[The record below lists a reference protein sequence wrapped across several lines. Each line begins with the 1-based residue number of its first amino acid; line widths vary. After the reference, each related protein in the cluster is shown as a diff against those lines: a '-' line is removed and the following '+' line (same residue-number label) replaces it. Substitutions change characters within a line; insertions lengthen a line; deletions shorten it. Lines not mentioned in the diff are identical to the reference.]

1 MRPLADPM
9 VDGAGSDADR
19 IGPPGSGRSMTRPSG
34 YGALWVRA
42 NRRSVI
48 PQAATSCRLAVM
60 EAGGWVVHSIHRA
73 ERPTAP
79 AGRDTGPDGTAGP
92 RIALIARKWD

>member
-9 VDGAGSDADR
+9 VNGAGSDADR

-48 PQAATSCRLAVM
+48 PQAATACCLAIM
-60 EAGGWVVHSIHRA
+60 EAGGWVIHSIHRA
-73 ERPTAP
+73 KRPTAP
-79 AGRDTGPDGTAGP
+79 SGRDMGPDGTAGP
-92 RIALIARKWD
+92 RIALITRKWD

>member
-1 MRPLADPM
+1 MCPLANPM
-9 VDGAGSDADR
+9 VDGGGSDADR

-34 YGALWVRA
+34 YGALRVRA
-42 NRRSVI
+42 NRRSI
-48 PQAATSCRLAVM
+48 ILQAATSCRLAVM
-60 EAGGWVVHSIHRA
+60 EAGEWVIHSIHRV

-79 AGRDTGPDGTAGP
+79 SGRDTGPDGTAGP

>member
-34 YGALWVRA
+34 YGALRVRA

-48 PQAATSCRLAVM
+48 PQAETSCRLAVI
-60 EAGGWVVHSIHRA
+60 EAGEWVVHSIHRA
-73 ERPTAP
+73 RRPAAP

-92 RIALIARKWD
+92 WIALIARKWD

>member
-19 IGPPGSGRSMTRPSG
+19 IGPPGSGQSMTRPSG
-34 YGALWVRA
+34 YGALRVRA
-42 NRRSVI
+42 NRRPVI

-60 EAGGWVVHSIHRA
+60 EAGEWVIHSIHRVG
-73 ERPTAP
+73 RPTALS
-79 AGRDTGPDGTAGP
+79 GRDTRPDGTTGP
-92 RIALIARKWD
+92 RIALVARKWD